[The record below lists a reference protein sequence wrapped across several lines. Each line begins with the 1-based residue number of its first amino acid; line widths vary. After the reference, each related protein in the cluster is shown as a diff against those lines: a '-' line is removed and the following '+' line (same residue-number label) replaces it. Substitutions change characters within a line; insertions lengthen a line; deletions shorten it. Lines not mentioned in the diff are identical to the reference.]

1 MPNINLLDGKDF
13 SREVEKIDEES
24 VSFQDFQ
31 VEESEQEIVAPP
43 VEQEVVKEPVKQ
55 EEETVVVEE
64 REPFRRRSSNMPMI
78 VGVAASFIII
88 LLIIYFLM
96 GRDGEQVADQPEQGT
111 SDSTEVVTEAGQQD
125 STQVVQQ
132 PAEEA
137 GEQQQ
142 QPNETEIPAP
152 PPPVRTEIAATP
164 SLSEARK
171 TGVAGAS
178 LLGEFL
184 SAFPSGMKMSFFRY
198 GNGSYSAE
206 VAVTSDNVFNQFEQ
220 NLKSQNTAL
229 SPQVLSE
236 KEIMVSGQVMKMRQ
250 INGTFPT
257 TGSSP
262 AATQEL
268 ASNKIRSE
276 ITAAAGRFNLELK
289 QLSVSPTVSSD
300 AGQFKPA
307 TLKAFG
313 DQSNMIGFIQDMLKY
328 RNVGINRLMLSVLSQ
343 TDLMGTN
350 MMATLDL
357 DIYQ

>member
-43 VEQEVVKEPVKQ
+43 VEQEVVEEPEK
-55 EEETVVVEE
+55 ETVVVD
-64 REPFRRRSSNMPMI
+64 EPKRFRDDHSTNWPMI
-78 VGVAASFIII
+78 VGIAASFVIIFM
-88 LLIIYFLM
+88 IIYFLV
-96 GRDGEQVADQPEQGT
+96 GRDGEKIAQQPEQGV
-111 SDSTEVVTEAGQQD
+111 SDSTEVMTEAGQQD
-125 STQVVQQ
+125 STQATERPTEEVVQQ
-132 PAEEA
+132 L
-137 GEQQQ
+137 
-142 QPNETEIPAP
+142 QPSETETKP
-152 PPPVRTEIAATP
+152 PPPPRQTEIVVTA

-171 TGVAGAS
+171 TGIAGAS
-178 LLGEFL
+178 LLGDFL

-206 VAVTSDNVFNQFEQ
+206 VAVSSDNVFNQFEQ
-220 NLKSQNTAL
+220 NLKSQNSAL

-250 INGTFPT
+250 ISGTFPT
-257 TGSSP
+257 SGSSP
-262 AATQEL
+262 SATQEL

-276 ITAAAGRFNLELK
+276 ITAAAARFNLELK
-289 QLSVSPTVSSD
+289 QVSISPIVSSD

-313 DQSNMIGFIQDMLKY
+313 DQSNMIGFVKDLLKY
-328 RNVGINRLMLSVLSQ
+328 QNVGINRLMLSVLSQ
-343 TDLMGTN
+343 TDLTGTN